1 MKSKTFLSIFVLVSL
16 FFSCTENQ
24 QSIAQ
29 ISQEPWGNL
38 PNGQQVDLYTLT
50 NPNGMTVKISN
61 FGGTIVS
68 WTAADKAGNYEDIT
82 LGCDSLSGYLKGTPY
97 FGALVG
103 RYGNRIAKGKFT
115 LDGQR
120 YTLPINNGENALHG
134 GLKGFDK
141 VIWNAKAIEGDEPKL
156 VLNYLS
162 KDGEEGFPG
171 NLKVQVVYTLK
182 KNDALEITYTATT
195 DKKTVINLTNH
206 AYFNLSG
213 NFKLPIL
220 DHELTLKAD
229 KFLPID
235 KGLIPTGVLKSVKDS
250 PFDFT
255 KAHRIGE
262 RINLKDTQLEYG
274 KGYDH
279 CWIAKDTSSI
289 HSIAE
294 VYEPNSGR
302 FMEVLTSEP
311 AVQFYTGNF
320 LNGTVKGKSGIT
332 YQQRTGFCLETEH
345 FPDSP
350 NRSKFPTTEL
360 KPGEVYRSTTIYKFS
375 VL

>member
-1 MKSKTFLSIFVLVSL
+1 
-16 FFSCTENQ
+16 
-24 QSIAQ
+24 
-29 ISQEPWGNL
+29 
-38 PNGQQVDLYTLT
+38 
-50 NPNGMTVKISN
+50 
-61 FGGTIVS
+61 
-68 WTAADKAGNYEDIT
+68 
-82 LGCDSLSGYLKGTPY
+82 
-97 FGALVG
+97 
-103 RYGNRIAKGKFT
+103 
-115 LDGQR
+115 
-120 YTLPINNGENALHG
+120 
-134 GLKGFDK
+134 
-141 VIWNAKAIEGDEPKL
+141 
-156 VLNYLS
+156 
-162 KDGEEGFPG
+162 
-171 NLKVQVVYTLK
+171 
-182 KNDALEITYTATT
+182 
-195 DKKTVINLTNH
+195 
-206 AYFNLSG
+206 
-213 NFKLPIL
+213 
-220 DHELTLKAD
+220 LTLKAD

-235 KGLIPTGVLKSVKDS
+235 KGLIPTGVLKSVKDT

-255 KAHRIGE
+255 KTHKIGE

-279 CWIAKDTSSI
+279 CWIATDTSSI

-311 AVQFYTGNF
+311 GVQFYTGNF

-350 NRSKFPTTEL
+350 NRSKFPTTVL